1 MVMLYQMRSLDPDRW
16 KRSDYAERFPGYPDH
31 GVEFIL
37 NNIEKFEG
45 IYLFR
50 EDCYF
55 KYFRKI
61 DHCVEDGFLILRK
74 FDDLNKKAI
83 RHIRGSSHEN
93 GAYSVFYRSGDPD
106 VLREFCRM
114 CDYPGEIIEQWVY
127 RKEEDIRDIERLMSR
142 LEPREYCIAF
152 SHDTV
157 FAGIF
162 GDLEFLKE
170 VQAEHHA
177 FCKLLGKTPRPPG
190 DSSDDHSRQ
199 V

>member
-1 MVMLYQMRSLDPDRW
+1 MVMLYQMRSYDPDLIERG
-16 KRSDYAERFPGYPDH
+16 DYPERFPGYPLH

-37 NNIEKFEG
+37 RNIHEFEG

-83 RHIRGSSHEN
+83 RHIRGSSDEN
-93 GAYSVFYRSGDPD
+93 GAYSVFYRCANRDI
-106 VLREFCRM
+106 LKEFCRM
-114 CDYPGEIIEQWVY
+114 CDYPGEIIEQWIY
-127 RKEEDIRDIERLMSR
+127 DKEKDIRDIEGLMSR
-142 LEPREYCIAF
+142 LGPREYYIAF
-152 SHDTV
+152 SHDTE
-157 FAGIF
+157 FPGIF
-162 GDLEFLKE
+162 ANVAFLEE

-177 FCKLLGKTPRPPG
+177 FCKLLGKTPRHPG
-190 DSSDDHSRQ
+190 DSSDNDSRQ